1 MIRFAQLLLLLALF
15 GGVWWLGGRT
25 PQAQIFVLTLSAISL
40 LGAAISSTISG
51 RGISALT
58 RAATAIVVVMLAFLT
73 MQAIQVA
80 NPAFTVH
87 MDDAGWNLV
96 PLPFK
101 FFLPTGFNAPFDG
114 LANSN
119 LAFTNPLRHLLVF
132 GAAFC
137 ATVAAFILGGN
148 TDIRRSIVWAF
159 VVQAIFVS
167 VVSIAHRLSG
177 AREILWFYTDPEFW
191 MGSPIFPYKNT
202 AAAYQVLLMGSCM
215 AAFRSTRDRSEARPG
230 VLWLS
235 GLAAGLTLI
244 ALLLL
249 NCRAGVIMGLILAA
263 IFIYQEW
270 IARRHHHTSGSRRW
284 LVAVAIVCL
293 IAGGGWVLMRG
304 GFGRT
309 LQRFDSEFRNP
320 ITLLRGGMPRIQKQK
335 IAVEMAKDRPWLGWG
350 GGAYLPLFPTY
361 HPKNPDYLRD
371 LLREQPTLNRI
382 QETSADGDWWEFPV
396 EYGIIGVA
404 LLATSILGSGV
415 LWLQI
420 KGHRC
425 IPSLYLFTSAMLIVF
440 HGFIDRILRDE
451 ILLATL
457 GITFSLALRTA
468 QSHAVSGDRKRH

>member
-1 MIRFAQLLLLLALF
+1 MTRFAQLLLLLALL
-15 GGVWWLGGRT
+15 GGVWWVGGRT
-25 PQAQIFVLTLSAISL
+25 PQAQIFVLALSAVSL
-40 LGAAISSTISG
+40 LGAAISATTSG
-51 RGISALT
+51 RGISPLT
-58 RAATAIVVVMLAFLT
+58 RAATIIVVIMLAFLV

-87 MDDAGWNLV
+87 LDAAGWQLV
-96 PLPFK
+96 PLPFQT
-101 FFLPTGFNAPFDG
+101 FLPAGFNAPFDG
-114 LANSN
+114 LANRN

-137 ATVAAFILGGN
+137 ATVAAFIVSGN
-148 TDIRRSIVWAF
+148 TDVRRSFVWAF

-167 VVSIAHRLSG
+167 TVSIAHRLSG

-202 AAAYQVLLMGSCM
+202 AAAYQVLLLGNCM
-215 AAFRSTRDRSEARPG
+215 AAFRSARDRSEIRTG
-230 VLWLS
+230 LLGLS
-235 GLAAGLTLI
+235 GLAAGLTLL

-249 NCRAGVIMGLILAA
+249 NCRAGVIMGFILAA
-263 IFIYQEW
+263 LFIYQEW
-270 IARRHHHTSGSRRW
+270 IARRHHRPSSSRRW
-284 LVAVAIVCL
+284 LVAVAIACML
-293 IAGGGWVLMRG
+293 AGAGWVLVRG
-304 GFGRT
+304 GFART

-320 ITLLRGGMPRIQKQK
+320 ISLLRGGMPRVQKQK

-350 GGAYLPLFPTY
+350 GGAYLPLFLTY

-396 EYGIIGVA
+396 EYGIVGVA

-415 LWLQI
+415 LWLRM

-425 IPSLYLFTSAMLIVF
+425 IPSFYLFASAMLIVL

-457 GITFSLALRTA
+457 GVTFALALRTA
-468 QSHAVSGDRKRH
+468 QSHAASSDRKPR